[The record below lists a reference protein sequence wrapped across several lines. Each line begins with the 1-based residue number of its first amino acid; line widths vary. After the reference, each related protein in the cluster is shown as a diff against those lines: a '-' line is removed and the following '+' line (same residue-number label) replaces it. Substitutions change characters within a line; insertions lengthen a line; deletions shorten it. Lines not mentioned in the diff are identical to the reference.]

1 MSEKV
6 ELSPCPICQAP
17 TKWCD
22 FGGEKVS
29 GECCDR
35 IVCTG
40 CGVTFDFEDRS
51 ECGRDTLDELQSD
64 NLKAFNTR
72 HLPPSVEAV
81 MEAARK
87 VVMSQALIQ
96 KEFHYPLKFGAA
108 FGAIGDLTNALRNHE
123 KQQNLASR
131 RCVRRK

>member
-6 ELSPCPICQAP
+6 ELPPCPICQVP

-35 IVCTG
+35 IVCTS

-81 MEAARK
+81 LEAARK
-87 VVMSQALIQ
+87 LESSVMDLRQRETPSDFNLATD
-96 KEFHYPLKFGAA
+96 FGAVIIKRREELYE
-108 FGAIGDLTNALRNHE
+108 AIRNHD
-123 KQQNLASR
+123 KQQN
-131 RCVRRK
+131 

>member
-6 ELSPCPICQAP
+6 ELLPCPICQAP

-35 IVCTG
+35 IVCTS

-81 MEAARK
+81 LEAARRCER
-87 VVMSQALIQ
+87 QETA
-96 KEFHYPLKFGAA
+96 
-108 FGAIGDLTNALRNHE
+108 TNAEDDSTSPEEFADNLCEGNDSWNNLIDTIRNHDN
-123 KQQNLASR
+123 Q
-131 RCVRRK
+131 